1 MNHLINI
8 YAWKKSGR
16 EGRGKA
22 MPMLAVS
29 THVYKGCIVTS
40 LVSHDRSCQ
49 ATTSTG
55 RNLEPNDIRT

>member
-1 MNHLINI
+1 
-8 YAWKKSGR
+8 
-16 EGRGKA
+16 
-22 MPMLAVS
+22 MLAVS

-40 LVSHDRSCQ
+40 LVSHDISCQ